1 MKKRVGTEGEFMD
14 EARLRT
20 ILDGFRERKILVV
33 GDFYLDAYWLVD
45 KTASTL
51 SLETPWHTNPV
62 VEQRY
67 SPGAAGTVTNNL
79 AALEVGE
86 IYTLGVIGEDGF
98 GSTLLDRLKGN
109 GCITDFM
116 IAAPDRVT
124 PTYLKPIHR
133 GYEGVETEG
142 PRFDIENQSMMRFE
156 VEDRVIRAL
165 RQCVSQVEG
174 VIVGDQMPRDNWGVI
189 TDRVRSEICQLA
201 VEYPE
206 KLFFVD
212 SRTRIGE
219 YRHVIAKP
227 NRFEAKRAIAP
238 DWGEG
243 DVDTAEA
250 RRCGQI
256 LTERIGKPL
265 FVTVGQEGILVFHD
279 RQIEHVPGIPLEM
292 EVDPVGAGDS
302 VSAAT
307 VATLCGGATY
317 LEAAQVGNL
326 VASITV
332 TKVGTTGTA
341 SHEEVIDGFRNISV
355 PPDRSRRDT

>member
-86 IYTLGVIGEDGF
+86 IYSLGVIGEDGF

-174 VIVGDQMPRDNWGVI
+174 VIVGDQMPRNNLGVI
-189 TDRVRSEICQLA
+189 TDRVRTEICRLA
-201 VEYPE
+201 MEFPDKIV
-206 KLFFVD
+206 FAD
-212 SRTRIGE
+212 SRARIGR
-219 YRHVIAKP
+219 YRNITVKP
-227 NRFEAKRAIAP
+227 NRFEAKRAVDP
-238 DWGEG
+238 DWIGEE
-243 DVDTAEA
+243 VSIEEA
-250 RRCGQI
+250 KRCGQI
-256 LTERIGKPL
+256 LTVRTDKPL
-265 FVTVGQEGILVFHD
+265 FVTVGQEGILVFQD
-279 RQIEHVPGIPLEM
+279 GRIEHVQGIPLET
-292 EVDPVGAGDS
+292 ETDPVGAGDS
-302 VSAAT
+302 VSAAI
-307 VATLCGGATY
+307 VATLCGGFSY